1 MSLPDAVHHQVV
13 SVDRLSS
20 LLFALPHPRGV
31 CRCQEC
37 DTLDGDKIYFE
48 DFLRIVTEENK
59 TAVTEM
65 NVRAA
70 LSPRR

>member
-1 MSLPDAVHHQVV
+1 M
-13 SVDRLSS
+13 
-20 LLFALPHPRGV
+20 

-37 DTLDGDKIYFE
+37 DTIDGDKIYFE